1 MKHAK
6 IRHNHYTTQA
16 KINTRHDYI
25 DKSINC
31 YSNQLSGIF
40 VAAQMAINKIE
51 RFWKSGAMM
60 NVVTNNV
67 QWIGEK

>member
-1 MKHAK
+1 MKRAK
-6 IRHNHYTTQA
+6 IRHNHYTTRT

-25 DKSINC
+25 YKSINC
-31 YSNQLSGIF
+31 YSNQPEFF
-40 VAAQMAINKIE
+40 VAAQMANKIE